1 MSAIEQTADN
11 QLVQRLLA
19 RTVED
24 GDCLIWT
31 ARLSHSAG
39 HPKWKNFSVRRLLWE
54 AQRGPLKASQ
64 LVTVTCGNPKCLAHL
79 AITNKAE
86 IARKTNADPRVKAI
100 KRIKSSAI
108 ARKTAKLSIEKA
120 REIRNSELTGKA
132 LAVVYGVSEDLISK
146 VRHHKAWPEPI
157 NPFAGLGARA

>member
-1 MSAIEQTADN
+1 MAVADRPT
-11 QLVQRLLA
+11 VEELLA
-19 RTVED
+19 HTFED

-31 ARLSHSAG
+31 GRLSGSSG
-39 HPKWKNFSVRRLLWE
+39 HPKWKKSHTVRRLMWE
-54 AQRGPLKASQ
+54 MQVGPLKAGQ
-64 LVTVTCGNPKCLAHL
+64 LMTVTCGNPKCIQHL
-79 AITNKAE
+79 AITNRAE

-120 REIRNSELTGKA
+120 REIRNSEMTGKA